1 MNIGMLYLSLS
12 LFLSHGFIF
21 LYVFWKDCIN
31 SYKFTDN
38 SLNRFSMV
46 YILQSCLILGS
57 YNHVLYF
64 QGLFRVLL
72 VSYLMLLLS
81 SDISLKSKF
90 EFFKHLLQFSVKI
103 LFNKSHWL
111 WMICWFPFRDC
122 LILMTGDLSNQ
133 IYVAIFKYE
142 SLYWKGWIALLSVGS
157 NRPGHHELPFTGPR
171 VSLPPALAGTVLC
184 KPASQDGLTGRP
196 CLCCGCKIPS
206 HTRLTSPRKFSR
218 LLPGRCYSSFATVV
232 FQSFLPPL
240 IFIIF
245 ITSVR
250 SGKVIVSSNY
260 YCEIKAAR
268 LPIKWAWWNRLR
280 GAGPQAAD
288 CQHLYLFAWEVSLA
302 VRAHLTELSRSDVL
316 EGDALC
322 LSVTAVGWCI
332 NTTAP
337 VP

>member
-1 MNIGMLYLSLS
+1 MS
-12 LFLSHGFIF
+12 FLSQVPEYLCLQPWLAQCCATQHPR
-21 LYVFWKDCIN
+21 
-31 SYKFTDN
+31 TD
-38 SLNRFSMV
+38 
-46 YILQSCLILGS
+46 
-57 YNHVLYF
+57 
-64 QGLFRVLL
+64 
-72 VSYLMLLLS
+72 
-81 SDISLKSKF
+81 
-90 EFFKHLLQFSVKI
+90 
-103 LFNKSHWL
+103 SH
-111 WMICWFPFRDC
+111 R
-122 LILMTGDLSNQ
+122 Q
-133 IYVAIFKYE
+133 
-142 SLYWKGWIALLSVGS
+142 
-157 NRPGHHELPFTGPR
+157 
-171 VSLPPALAGTVLC
+171 
-184 KPASQDGLTGRP
+184 P
-196 CLCCGCKIPS
+196 CLCCGCKISS

-218 LLPGRCYSSFATVV
+218 LLPGRCCSSFATVV
-232 FQSFLPPL
+232 FQSFWPPL

-260 YCEIKAAR
+260 YCEIKAAW

>member
-1 MNIGMLYLSLS
+1 MPLGEFFSTIFPSTSESLQSITKTLSAQEISFPYFVNWYFTSIHSSLLSYDSCYMNIGMLYLSLF
-12 LFLSHGFIF
+12 LFLSHEFIF
-21 LYVFWKDCIN
+21 LYVFWEDCIH

-38 SLNRFSMV
+38 SLNQFSMV
-46 YILQSCLILGS
+46 YILQSCLIWGS

-64 QGLFRVLL
+64 QGLFHVLL

-184 KPASQDGLTGRP
+184 NPASQDGLT
-196 CLCCGCKIPS
+196 
-206 HTRLTSPRKFSR
+206 
-218 LLPGRCYSSFATVV
+218 
-232 FQSFLPPL
+232 
-240 IFIIF
+240 
-245 ITSVR
+245 
-250 SGKVIVSSNY
+250 
-260 YCEIKAAR
+260 
-268 LPIKWAWWNRLR
+268 
-280 GAGPQAAD
+280 QAA
-288 CQHLYLFAWEVSLA
+288 LPLLWL
-302 VRAHLTELSRSDVL
+302 
-316 EGDALC
+316 
-322 LSVTAVGWCI
+322 
-332 NTTAP
+332 
-337 VP
+337 